1 VDLRLVAEC
10 VDATAADLQDLNP
23 SLLRMTTPKEGFDL
37 HLPVGSKEKFLPAI
51 AAIPPEM
58 RVWWR
63 YHKVAQGD
71 TIASLARTY
80 RTTVK
85 AIAEANNLEDQVLA
99 ADSKLIIPI
108 APGRH
113 AAGEDIVAYS
123 RHATRYKVRKNDTVA
138 TVADNFGVPPTMV
151 RRWNRLKGNSL
162 VGRRVVYVHL
172 PITPNLREP
181 HVVAAKSGTP
191 SGRSKNKKDV
201 QRVAT
206 NNNGVLRHRVKQ
218 GETLYSIASSY
229 KTTVAALKRDN
240 GVATLR
246 PGMVL
251 VIKDVR

>member
-1 VDLRLVAEC
+1 
-10 VDATAADLQDLNP
+10 
-23 SLLRMTTPKEGFDL
+23 
-37 HLPVGSKEKFLPAI
+37 
-51 AAIPPEM
+51 
-58 RVWWR
+58 
-63 YHKVAQGD
+63 
-71 TIASLARTY
+71 
-80 RTTVK
+80 
-85 AIAEANNLEDQVLA
+85 
-99 ADSKLIIPI
+99 
-108 APGRH
+108 
-113 AAGEDIVAYS
+113 
-123 RHATRYKVRKNDTVA
+123 
-138 TVADNFGVPPTMV
+138 MV

-191 SGRSKNKKDV
+191 SGSKNKKDV
-201 QRVAT
+201 QRVPT